1 MPSIKLHI
9 AQWLFNVYVLTH
21 FTQNTRSL
29 ATITLQWLCWLQ
41 YSCGTVVPWWC
52 GVLRVT
58 GRTGVARP
66 SIGDTQQP
74 TLLLSV
80 LRSQP
85 ASQPSQPH
93 SSRLLS
99 LAKHK
104 HKYVSW
110 ICMLHPCFIY
120 LCLWLLNVC
129 TVRILIIIS
138 TLSLSL
144 SILLLYPLSLLTKE
158 LIMPNS
164 RKYCDILI
172 WFLCSRR
179 YRNEAN

>member
-1 MPSIKLHI
+1 M
-9 AQWLFNVYVLTH
+9 VVLVVKY
-21 FTQNTRSL
+21 SL
-29 ATITLQWLCWLQ
+29 A
-41 YSCGTVVPWWC
+41 VVRWYGGSVVLWWC
-52 GVLRVT
+52 P
-58 GRTGVARP
+58 P
-66 SIGDTQQP
+66 SDCQGWCSQAKYRGHP

-85 ASQPSQPH
+85 AASQPAQPH
-93 SSRLLS
+93 SSLLLS